1 MTIDRRARVL
11 SIEKWDDYVL
21 LRLACPSV
29 GRTARPGQFVMV
41 KVSAEPF
48 PLLRRPLSLHAAD
61 ASGISLFFKVCGLGT
76 EILSRKRDGDVL
88 DVLGPLG
95 KGFSVSEALRGKR
108 VVLVGG
114 GRGAAPLFFL
124 GGELKALGA
133 RVEMLYGGRCLSDI
147 PLRHEFEAAG
157 LTLACSTDDG
167 AFGYRGLVTDLLR
180 ETASRGPADFVFACG
195 PEAMMKA
202 VAGWAR
208 KEGVPA
214 EFSLESVMGCGIG
227 ACWGCVRRVKGPD
240 GAGWTK
246 ICEDGPVF
254 SGDRIVWED

>member
-1 MTIDRRARVL
+1 LLRKRPDSAIFIQTAEEPGRMTIDRRARVL

-124 GGELKALGA
+124 GGEVIRDFAMAMTIGILVGTDRKYGRY
-133 RVEMLYGGRCLSDI
+133 RVENE
-147 PLRHEFEAAG
+147 P
-157 LTLACSTDDG
+157 
-167 AFGYRGLVTDLLR
+167 
-180 ETASRGPADFVFACG
+180 P
-195 PEAMMKA
+195 
-202 VAGWAR
+202 
-208 KEGVPA
+208 
-214 EFSLESVMGCGIG
+214 
-227 ACWGCVRRVKGPD
+227 
-240 GAGWTK
+240 
-246 ICEDGPVF
+246 
-254 SGDRIVWED
+254 